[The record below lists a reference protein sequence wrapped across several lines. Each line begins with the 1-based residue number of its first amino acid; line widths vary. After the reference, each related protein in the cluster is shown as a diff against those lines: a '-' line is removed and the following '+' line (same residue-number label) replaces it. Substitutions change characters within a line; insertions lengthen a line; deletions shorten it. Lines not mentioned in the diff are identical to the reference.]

1 MHILRKVIKLTSDLL
16 KSEMIIWWQNTA
28 VSIEFHFFLLFPSI
42 VLKTNGN
49 KTINEQESLFE
60 SESEQDS

>member
-28 VSIEFHFFLLFPSI
+28 VSIEFHFFFTVSLNCS
-42 VLKTNGN
+42 KKNGN